1 MTGNNPQARANSCG
15 GTQFEDRKRDPESA
29 TPSRPGW
36 RWSFD
41 QSTWPWSSE
50 QCKKAASERS
60 NSSLSPRALV
70 SRDRRKLLSRPP
82 GTLKLA
88 ARTAYFVLTIGHRL
102 SQFGRMG
109 SAGLPVFRVGPL
121 VRLTR
126 VPRNSAGRFWIP
138 TIRPCER
145 ADSRQQSSGSV
156 RRTLS
161 FPNESIEKKRCRPDT
176 AIPARAIWAQKAEEG
191 TYWAD
196 GFVT

>member
-1 MTGNNPQARANSCG
+1 
-15 GTQFEDRKRDPESA
+15 
-29 TPSRPGW
+29 
-36 RWSFD
+36 
-41 QSTWPWSSE
+41 
-50 QCKKAASERS
+50 
-60 NSSLSPRALV
+60 
-70 SRDRRKLLSRPP
+70 
-82 GTLKLA
+82 
-88 ARTAYFVLTIGHRL
+88 VLTIGHRL